1 VNKKLVNTSSLML
14 LSIELL
20 NIVSIFIITKISSKY
35 KLDMSRMNIDKN
47 LDDTVKWITLT
58 SIDWY

>member
-1 VNKKLVNTSSLML
+1 MNKKLVNTSSLML

>member
-1 VNKKLVNTSSLML
+1 ML